1 MTELVKIY
9 NTVKIGNEEVN
20 SVNARDL
27 HKALES
33 GKDFSNWIKHRITKL
48 NLTEG
53 IDYVVLKVE
62 NVLAQIGEQPIKG
75 VSGGG
80 HNKIDYYV
88 SIDVAKHIA
97 MMEAT
102 EKGREVRNY
111 FIECEK
117 QLRQIQPQFKLPQ
130 TYKEALIELVNQIE
144 INEQLQIDNQE
155 KQKVIEYQES
165 KIENYDYVEATR
177 RSKQEL
183 VSRLNKTVRLL
194 AEQKFNKNYREAY
207 RFVYGEFSKLH
218 CIKEKINLEYLK
230 TNNDYLAECLSIATC
245 ELK

>member
-1 MTELVKIY
+1 MYMKEIVKIY

-20 SVNARDL
+20 AVNARDL
-27 HKALES
+27 HKALDS
-33 GKDFSNWIKHRITKL
+33 KKDFSSWIKARIDKL
-48 NLTEG
+48 GLVESRDYGVFTQMGENLSGGRPAKE
-53 IDYVVLKVE
+53 YVVT
-62 NVLAQIGEQPIKG
+62 
-75 VSGGG
+75 
-80 HNKIDYYV
+80 ID
-88 SIDVAKHIA
+88 IAKHLA
-97 MMEAT
+97 MIEMT
-102 EKGREVRNY
+102 DKGRQVREY

-117 QLRQIQPQFKLPQ
+117 QLKQIQPQFKLPQ

-144 INEQLQIDNQE
+144 VNEQLQIDNQE

-183 VSRLNKTVRLL
+183 VSRLNKTIRLL

-207 RFVYGEFSKLH
+207 RFIYGEFSKLH

>member
-1 MTELVKIY
+1 MKEIVKIY
-9 NTVKIGNEEVN
+9 NTIKIGNEEVN

-27 HKALES
+27 YSA
-33 GKDFSNWIKHRITKL
+33 
-48 NLTEG
+48 
-53 IDYVVLKVE
+53 LKVE
-62 NVLAQIGEQPIKG
+62 SKFADWIKRRLNYIQAEEGTDYIVLKNENADIKG
-75 VSGGG
+75 AAAPIEYFIT
-80 HNKIDYYV
+80 IDL
-88 SIDVAKHIA
+88 AKEIS
-97 MMEAT
+97 ML
-102 EKGREVRNY
+102 EKNDIGKMIRKY

-130 TYKEALIELVNQIE
+130 TYKEALIELVNQVE

-183 VSRLNKTVRLL
+183 VSRLNKTIRLL

-207 RFVYGEFSKLH
+207 RFIYGEFSKLH

-245 ELK
+245 ELE

>member
-1 MTELVKIY
+1 MKEIVKIY

-27 HKALES
+27 YSA
-33 GKDFSNWIKHRITKL
+33 
-48 NLTEG
+48 
-53 IDYVVLKVE
+53 LKVE
-62 NVLAQIGEQPIKG
+62 SKFADWIKRRLNYIQAEEGSDYIVLKNENADIKG
-75 VSGGG
+75 AAAPIEYFIT
-80 HNKIDYYV
+80 IDL
-88 SIDVAKHIA
+88 AKEIS
-97 MMEAT
+97 ML
-102 EKGREVRNY
+102 EKNDIGKMIRKY

-144 INEQLQIDNQE
+144 VNEQLQIDNQE

-183 VSRLNKTVRLL
+183 VSRLNKTIRLL

-207 RFVYGEFSKLH
+207 RFIYGEFSKLH

>member
-1 MTELVKIY
+1 MDSK
-9 NTVKIGNEEVN
+9 
-20 SVNARDL
+20 
-27 HKALES
+27 
-33 GKDFSNWIKHRITKL
+33 KDFSSWIKARIDKL
-48 NLTEG
+48 ELVESRDYGVFTQMGENLSGGRPAKE
-53 IDYVVLKVE
+53 YVVT
-62 NVLAQIGEQPIKG
+62 
-75 VSGGG
+75 
-80 HNKIDYYV
+80 ID
-88 SIDVAKHIA
+88 IAKHLA
-97 MMEAT
+97 MIEMT
-102 EKGREVRNY
+102 DKGRQVREY

-117 QLRQIQPQFKLPQ
+117 QLKQIQPQFKLPQ
-130 TYKEALIELVNQIE
+130 TYKEALIELVNQVE

-183 VSRLNKTVRLL
+183 VSRLNKTIRLL

-207 RFVYGEFSKLH
+207 RFIYGEFSKLH

-230 TNNDYLAECLSIATC
+230 TNNDYLAECLSIVTC

>member
-1 MTELVKIY
+1 MKEIVKIY

-20 SVNARDL
+20 AVNARDL
-27 HKALES
+27 HKALDS
-33 GKDFSNWIKHRITKL
+33 KKDFSSWIKARIDKL
-48 NLTEG
+48 GLVESRDYGVFTQMGENLSGGRPAKE
-53 IDYVVLKVE
+53 YVVT
-62 NVLAQIGEQPIKG
+62 
-75 VSGGG
+75 
-80 HNKIDYYV
+80 ID
-88 SIDVAKHIA
+88 IAKHLA
-97 MMEAT
+97 MIEMT
-102 EKGREVRNY
+102 DKGRQVREY

-117 QLRQIQPQFKLPQ
+117 QLKQIQPQFKLPQ

-144 INEQLQIDNQE
+144 VNEQLQIDNQE

-183 VSRLNKTVRLL
+183 VSRLNKTIRLL
-194 AEQKFNKNYREAY
+194 AEQKFKKNYREAY
-207 RFVYGEFSKLH
+207 RFIYGEFSKLH

>member
-1 MTELVKIY
+1 MKEIVKIY

-20 SVNARDL
+20 AVNARDL
-27 HKALES
+27 HKALDS
-33 GKDFSNWIKHRITKL
+33 KKDFSSWIKARIDKL
-48 NLTEG
+48 GLVESRDYGVFTQMGENLSGGRPAKE
-53 IDYVVLKVE
+53 YVVT
-62 NVLAQIGEQPIKG
+62 
-75 VSGGG
+75 
-80 HNKIDYYV
+80 ID
-88 SIDVAKHIA
+88 IAKHLA
-97 MMEAT
+97 MIEMT
-102 EKGREVRNY
+102 DKGRQVREY

-117 QLRQIQPQFKLPQ
+117 QLKQIQPQFKLPQ

-144 INEQLQIDNQE
+144 VNEQLQIDNQE

-183 VSRLNKTVRLL
+183 VSRLNKTIRLL

-207 RFVYGEFSKLH
+207 RFIYGEFSKLH

>member
-1 MTELVKIY
+1 MKEIVKIY

-27 HKALES
+27 YSA
-33 GKDFSNWIKHRITKL
+33 
-48 NLTEG
+48 
-53 IDYVVLKVE
+53 LKVE
-62 NVLAQIGEQPIKG
+62 SKFADWIKRRLNYIQAEEGTDYIVLKNENADIKG
-75 VSGGG
+75 AAAPIEYFIT
-80 HNKIDYYV
+80 IDL
-88 SIDVAKHIA
+88 AKEIS
-97 MMEAT
+97 ML
-102 EKGREVRNY
+102 EKNDIGKMIRKY

-130 TYKEALIELVNQIE
+130 TYKEALIELVNQVE

-183 VSRLNKTVRLL
+183 VSRLNKTIRLL

-207 RFVYGEFSKLH
+207 RFIYSEFSKLH

-245 ELK
+245 ELE

>member
-1 MTELVKIY
+1 MYMKEIVKIY

-20 SVNARDL
+20 AVNARDL
-27 HKALES
+27 HKALDS
-33 GKDFSNWIKHRITKL
+33 KKDFSSWIKARIDKL
-48 NLTEG
+48 GLVESRDYGVFTQMGENLSGGRPAKE
-53 IDYVVLKVE
+53 YVVT
-62 NVLAQIGEQPIKG
+62 
-75 VSGGG
+75 
-80 HNKIDYYV
+80 ID
-88 SIDVAKHIA
+88 IAKHLA
-97 MMEAT
+97 MIEMT
-102 EKGREVRNY
+102 DKGREVREY

-130 TYKEALIELVNQIE
+130 TYKEALIELVNQVE

-183 VSRLNKTVRLL
+183 VSRLNKTIRLL

-207 RFVYGEFSKLH
+207 RFIYGEFSKLH

>member
-1 MTELVKIY
+1 MYMKEIVKIY
-9 NTVKIGNEEVN
+9 NTIKIGNEEVN

-27 HKALES
+27 YSA
-33 GKDFSNWIKHRITKL
+33 
-48 NLTEG
+48 
-53 IDYVVLKVE
+53 LKVE
-62 NVLAQIGEQPIKG
+62 SKFADWIKRRLNYIQAEEGTDYIVLKNENADIKG
-75 VSGGG
+75 AAAPIEYFIT
-80 HNKIDYYV
+80 IDL
-88 SIDVAKHIA
+88 AKEIS
-97 MMEAT
+97 ML
-102 EKGREVRNY
+102 EKNDIGKMIRKY

-130 TYKEALIELVNQIE
+130 TYKEALIELVNQVE

-183 VSRLNKTVRLL
+183 VSRLNKTIRLL

-207 RFVYGEFSKLH
+207 RFIYGEFSKLH

-245 ELK
+245 ELE

>member
-33 GKDFSNWIKHRITKL
+33 KQDFSTWIKARINKL
-48 NLTEG
+48 NLMEG
-53 IDYVVLKVE
+53 QDYMLHKFM
-62 NVLAQIGEQPIKG
+62 EQPTKG
-75 VSGGG
+75 VSASGL
-80 HNKIDYYV
+80 NKIDYYV
-88 SIDVAKHIA
+88 TIDIAKHIA

-102 EKGREVRNY
+102 EKGREVREY

-130 TYKEALIELVNQIE
+130 TYKEALIELVNQVE
-144 INEQLQIDNQE
+144 INEQLQIENEE
-155 KQKVIEYQES
+155 KQKVIEYQEN
-165 KIENYDYVEATR
+165 KISNYDYVEANR

-183 VSRLNKTVRLL
+183 VSRLNKTIRLL

-207 RFVYGEFSKLH
+207 RFIYGEFSKLH

-245 ELK
+245 ELE

>member
-1 MTELVKIY
+1 MKEIVKIY
-9 NTVKIGNEEVN
+9 NTIKIGNEEVN

-27 HKALES
+27 YSA
-33 GKDFSNWIKHRITKL
+33 
-48 NLTEG
+48 
-53 IDYVVLKVE
+53 LKVE
-62 NVLAQIGEQPIKG
+62 SKFADWIKRRLNYIQAEEGSDYIVLKNENADIKG
-75 VSGGG
+75 AAAPIEYFIT
-80 HNKIDYYV
+80 IDL
-88 SIDVAKHIA
+88 AKEIS
-97 MMEAT
+97 ML
-102 EKGREVRNY
+102 EKNDIGKMIRKY

-117 QLRQIQPQFKLPQ
+117 QLRQIQHQFKLPQ

-144 INEQLQIDNQE
+144 VNEQLQIDNQE

-183 VSRLNKTVRLL
+183 VSRLNKTIRLL

-207 RFVYGEFSKLH
+207 RFIYGEFSKLH

>member
-1 MTELVKIY
+1 MKEIVKIY

-20 SVNARDL
+20 AVNARDL
-27 HKALES
+27 HKALDS
-33 GKDFSNWIKHRITKL
+33 KKDFSSWIKARIDKL
-48 NLTEG
+48 GLVESRDYGVFTQMGENLSGGRPAKE
-53 IDYVVLKVE
+53 YVVT
-62 NVLAQIGEQPIKG
+62 
-75 VSGGG
+75 
-80 HNKIDYYV
+80 ID
-88 SIDVAKHIA
+88 IAKHLA
-97 MMEAT
+97 MIEMT
-102 EKGREVRNY
+102 DKGRQVREY

-117 QLRQIQPQFKLPQ
+117 QLKQIQPQFKLPQ
-130 TYKEALIELVNQIE
+130 TYKEALIELVNQVE

-183 VSRLNKTVRLL
+183 VSRLNKTIRLL

-207 RFVYGEFSKLH
+207 RFIYGEFSKLH